1 MSGVPEG
8 REPVTSRDERRRIRL
23 ATPADGAALAEIYA
37 PAVIERATSFELE
50 APNGE
55 EMSRR
60 VSAILTRTPWI
71 VCVIGDT
78 LAGYAYASAHRARP
92 AYQWSVDVSAYVDP
106 ALQRSGVGR
115 ALYTSLFV
123 IVALQGFRN
132 AYAGIA
138 LPNPASVGFHEALGF
153 QLVGVYHR
161 VGYKLGAWHDV
172 MWLERQ
178 LAPHT
183 VSPTDPVPLP
193 LLVDTPDFAEALACG
208 ASMFARPSP

>member
-1 MSGVPEG
+1 MS
-8 REPVTSRDERRRIRL
+8 RERSIRL

-37 PAVIERATSFELE
+37 PSVVARATSFELE
-50 APNGE
+50 PPDGD

-60 VSAILTRTPWI
+60 VEAILARTPWI
-71 VCVIGDT
+71 VCIAGDR

-106 ALQRSGVGR
+106 GWQRGGVGR
-115 ALYTSLFV
+115 ALYTSLLA
-123 IVALQGFRN
+123 ILELQGFRN

-153 QLVGVYHR
+153 TPVGVYHR

-172 MWLERQ
+172 MW
-178 LAPHT
+178 H
-183 VSPTDPVPLP
+183 PTKKEEQGSVPCSRNCVDPVFPI
-193 LLVDTPDFAEALACG
+193 
-208 ASMFARPSP
+208 